1 MPVNP
6 TIRSLAQ
13 DGRFSQAD
21 AQTLRQAVQSGQVSQ
36 TEARDAAHR
45 YAEAMEPE
53 AARTLQDSFQASPRT
68 RLTSLPESML
78 GQTLQRGMRSDAVQT
93 LQRGLMAVGL
103 SSQNPGMALGSGADG
118 IFGRETETSVKAF
131 QKANGLPETGR
142 ADPATLKALQQA
154 LTGAP
159 STPTSTTTP
168 PTPSTTPTTPAQAVR
183 PATGLRRPEA
193 TTTPETTPTPA
204 PTTPASTPAPTTP
217 ASTPAPRAAPTIG
230 VTLPEGVKPGT
241 TEALIAASRDL
252 ATGDRAK
259 HYGTVNP
266 WRNID
271 PNHAAPVDVR
281 MGGLTNRWKCNL
293 FGGNAMAAAGFEPP
307 YYGNR
312 SKGGEYPV
320 AEQWHRWSTPSAEFR
335 ERARAAGEVVTDHAK
350 QAKNPSRFELAD
362 EVRPTAIPDEAAR
375 RARVE
380 ALLARVQPGD
390 VVTVDHP
397 GASGS
402 DGGHVRVCV
411 GRDENGKPLFAQA
424 RQDSAVIEA
433 EGVDDD
439 NWLTRD
445 AIYILRPTTPRATD
459 AR

>member
-6 TIRSLAQ
+6 TLRSLAQ

-36 TEARDAAHR
+36 AEAKDAADR
-45 YAEAMEPE
+45 YAEAMDPE
-53 AARTLQDSFQASPRT
+53 AARTLQDSFQASPRA
-68 RLTSLPESML
+68 RLSSLPEGML
-78 GQTLQRGMRSDAVQT
+78 GQTLERGMRSDAVQT

-103 SSQNPGMALGSGADG
+103 SSRNPGMALGAGADG
-118 IFGRETETSVKAF
+118 IFGRETETSVRAF
-131 QKANGLPETGR
+131 QKASGLPETGK
-142 ADPATLKALQQA
+142 ADPTTLKALQQA
-154 LTGAP
+154 LTGTAP
-159 STPTSTTTP
+159 STAAPPPPPATTP
-168 PTPSTTPTTPAQAVR
+168 PPAQTVR

-193 TTTPETTPTPA
+193 T
-204 PTTPASTPAPTTP
+204 PTTPATPATTPERTNTPSSVPGTTPAVTPAP
-217 ASTPAPRAAPTIG
+217 AQRAAPTVG

-241 TEALIAASRDL
+241 REALIAAAQDL

-271 PNHAAPVDVR
+271 PNHSAPVDVR
-281 MGGLTNRWKCNL
+281 MGGLANRWKCNL

-307 YYGNR
+307 YYG
-312 SKGGEYPV
+312 KTGKGEYPV

-335 ERARAAGEVVTDHAK
+335 ARAQQAGEPVTDYAK
-350 QAKNPSRFELAD
+350 SAKNPSRFELAD
-362 EVRPTAIPDEAAR
+362 EVKPTQIPDEAAR

-411 GRDENGKPLFAQA
+411 GRDESGKPLFAQA
-424 RQDSAVIEA
+424 RQDSATVEA
-433 EGVDDD
+433 EGIDDD

-445 AIYILRPTTPRATD
+445 AIYILRPTTPRPES
-459 AR
+459 R

>member
-6 TIRSLAQ
+6 ILRSLAQ

-21 AQTLRQAVQSGQVSQ
+21 AQTLRRAVQSGQVSQ
-36 TEARDAAHR
+36 AEAREAADR
-45 YAEAMEPE
+45 YAEAMDPE
-53 AARTLQDSFQASPRT
+53 AAQTLQDSFQASPRA
-68 RLTSLPESML
+68 RLTSLPDGLL
-78 GQTLQRGMRSDAVQT
+78 GQTLERGMRGDGVSA
-93 LQRGLMAVGL
+93 LQRALMAVGL
-103 SSQNPGMALGSGADG
+103 SSQNPGMALGAGADG
-118 IFGRETETSVKAF
+118 IFGRETEASVRAF
-131 QKANGLPETGR
+131 QRANGLPETGR
-142 ADPATLKALQQA
+142 ADPATLNALQRA

-159 STPTSTTTP
+159 TSPTTTAP
-168 PTPSTTPTTPAQAVR
+168 PAPSTTPQTPAQAVR

-193 TTTPETTPTPA
+193 STSPETTPTPA
-204 PTTPASTPAPTTP
+204 PTTPASTPTPSAP
-217 ASTPAPRAAPTIG
+217 ASTPAVRAAPTIG
-230 VTLPEGVKPGT
+230 VTLPAGVRPGT
-241 TEALIAASRDL
+241 AEALVAAAQAL
-252 ATGDRAK
+252 ATGERAQ
-259 HYGTVNP
+259 HYGFVNP

-281 MGGLTNRWKCNL
+281 LGGLANRWKCNL
-293 FGGNAMAAAGFEPP
+293 FGGNALAAAGFEPP

-312 SKGGEYPV
+312 SRGGEYPV

-335 ERARAAGEVVTDHAK
+335 ARAQQAGETVIDHAR
-350 QAKNPSRFELAD
+350 QARNPSRFELVD
-362 EVRPTAIPDEAAR
+362 EVRPTAISDQAAR

-380 ALLARVQPGD
+380 ALLARIQPGD

-411 GRDENGKPLFAQA
+411 GRDEKGRPLFAQA
-424 RQDSAVIEA
+424 RHDSAVVEA
-433 EGVDDD
+433 EGIDDA

-445 AIYILRPTTPRATD
+445 AIYILRPNTPRATD

>member
-6 TIRSLAQ
+6 TLRSLAQ

-36 TEARDAAHR
+36 AEAKDAASR

-53 AARTLQDSFQASPRT
+53 AAQTLQDSFQAGARP
-68 RLTSLPESML
+68 RLTSLPEGML
-78 GQTLQRGMRSDAVQT
+78 GQTLERGMRSESVTT

-103 SSQNPGMALGSGADG
+103 SSGNAGMALGAGADG
-118 IFGRETETSVKAF
+118 IFGRETEASVRAF
-131 QKANGLPETGR
+131 QKASGLPETGK
-142 ADPATLKALQQA
+142 ADPATLKALQQS
-154 LTGAP
+154 LTGT
-159 STPTSTTTP
+159 SSSTTTP
-168 PTPSTTPTTPAQAVR
+168 PPPPSATTPPPAQTVR
-183 PATGLRRPEA
+183 PATGLRRPETTPTTP
-193 TTTPETTPTPA
+193 TTTPS
-204 PTTPASTPAPTTP
+204 TTPASTPERTPTTP
-217 ASTPAPRAAPTIG
+217 SPRAAPTVG

-241 TEALIAASRDL
+241 REALIAAAQDL
-252 ATGDRAK
+252 ATGDRAAN
-259 HYGTVNP
+259 YGTVNP
-266 WRNID
+266 WKNID

-281 MGGLTNRWKCNL
+281 MGGLANRWKCNL

-312 SKGGEYPV
+312 GKGEYPV

-335 ERARAAGEVVTDHAK
+335 SRAQQAGETVTDYAK
-350 QAKNPSRFELAD
+350 TAKNPSRFELAD
-362 EVRPTAIPDEAAR
+362 EVKPTQIPDEAAR

-411 GRDENGKPLFAQA
+411 GRDESGKPLFAQA
-424 RQDSAVIEA
+424 RQDSATVEA
-433 EGVDDD
+433 EGIDDD

-445 AIYILRPTTPRATD
+445 AIYILRPTTPRAS
-459 AR
+459 AAN